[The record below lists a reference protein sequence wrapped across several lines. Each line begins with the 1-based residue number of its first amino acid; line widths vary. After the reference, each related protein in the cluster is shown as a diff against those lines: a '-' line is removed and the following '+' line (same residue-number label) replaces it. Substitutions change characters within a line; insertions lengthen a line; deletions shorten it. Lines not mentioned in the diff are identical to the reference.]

1 MAYPSEATVKMK
13 HNERVYYEHTD
24 STEFVYHTNYLKFM
38 ERARTEWLDSLGFSQ
53 RTLKQKHN
61 IFFVVKTA
69 HINYIKPAKL
79 DDILFL
85 TIRELKTRRASLRIK
100 QDITLEK
107 NQIICQGEFMLAC
120 VSSVSSI
127 PVRIP
132 GQILSAI
139 SDVS

>member
-1 MAYPSEATVKMK
+1 MTYQSDVTVKIK

-53 RTLKQKHN
+53 RTLKQEHN
-61 IFFVVKTA
+61 IFFVVKAA
-69 HINYIKPAKL
+69 HINYIKTAKL
-79 DDILFL
+79 DDILSL
-85 TIRELKTRRASLRIK
+85 TIRELKTRRASLQIK
-100 QDITLEK
+100 QDIALRE

-120 VSSVSSI
+120 VSSVSSL

>member
-1 MAYPSEATVKMK
+1 MAYPSDASVKMK

-69 HINYIKPAKL
+69 KINYIKPAKL
-79 DDILFL
+79 DDMLFL
-85 TIRELKTRRASLRIK
+85 TIRELAMKKASLKIK
-100 QDITLEK
+100 QDIALGD
-107 NQIICQGEFMLAC
+107 NQIICQGEFVLAC
-120 VSSVSSI
+120 VSSMSSTPVKI
-127 PVRIP
+127 PE
-132 GQILSAI
+132 QILLA
-139 SDVS
+139 VSNVS

>member
-1 MAYPSEATVKMK
+1 MTYQNDSSIKME

-53 RTLKQKHN
+53 RTLKQKYN

-69 HINYIKPAKL
+69 YINYIKPAKL
-79 DDILFL
+79 DDILAL
-85 TIRELKTRRASLRIK
+85 TIRELKMRRASIKIK
-100 QDITLEK
+100 QDIALGK
-107 NQIICQGEFMLAC
+107 NQIICQGEFIRAC

>member
-1 MAYPSEATVKMK
+1 MTYQSDVTVKIK

-53 RTLKQKHN
+53 RTLKQEHN

-85 TIRELKTRRASLRIK
+85 TIRELKTRRASLQIK
-100 QDITLEK
+100 QDIALEGEP
-107 NQIICQGEFMLAC
+107 NYMSGRIYACLRFVCLLTSRENSRPNIIGNF
-120 VSSVSSI
+120 
-127 PVRIP
+127 
-132 GQILSAI
+132 
-139 SDVS
+139 